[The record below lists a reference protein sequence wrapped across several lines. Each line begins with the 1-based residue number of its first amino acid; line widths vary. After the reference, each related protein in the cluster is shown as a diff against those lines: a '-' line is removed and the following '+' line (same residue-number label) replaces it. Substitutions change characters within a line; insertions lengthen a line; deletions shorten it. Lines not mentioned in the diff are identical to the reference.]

1 MRLREQYN
9 MKQLSIVAVA
19 YGLFL
24 ACTSIVLWG
33 GYAVLIDA
41 GADAFQ
47 LRTAEYFMRNAAFP
61 VALFGAALIAYN
73 RPKQGPWRSP
83 LAALALFEAGALFIV
98 AQRLF
103 GLDASIA
110 YGACA
115 LLLGCGSGLGFCC
128 LQDII
133 ASLKVY
139 EAGLAVFAAAGISCA
154 VYIAMELLP
163 RTAMMIFGFAVL
175 IPATAVAMAAAQRT
189 VPCVHPAFDTIPSQ
203 QIDRCRQAAA
213 ESWPSLLCIAFT
225 SFAVGIIRVDAIDNT
240 GLVQDYA
247 DGSMVGLLAAAIVLL
262 ATWKTIYERIKL
274 SRLYQVV
281 FPLTATI
288 FLLLPLFDGQFR
300 HLLVLVAFVVFSI
313 VSSLM
318 VVSCARVARNQ
329 CLQPVLVYGMFAGT
343 VYAAQEVGSLLG
355 FMLNTTGTTGFASLS
370 VVALIAIYAMS
381 LAMNTRR
388 GGRGAAESSTATATT
403 SKAAGTESAI
413 PPAEAL
419 DIRLS
424 QQCDALV
431 AQYGL
436 SARETDVLRLLAR
449 GRDVPYIAEELVIS
463 KNTVRTHMRNIF
475 QKTGV
480 HSRQEVIDLLETVEQ

>member
-1 MRLREQYN
+1 M
-9 MKQLSIVAVA
+9 
-19 YGLFL
+19 
-24 ACTSIVLWG
+24 
-33 GYAVLIDA
+33 
-41 GADAFQ
+41 
-47 LRTAEYFMRNAAFP
+47 
-61 VALFGAALIAYN
+61 
-73 RPKQGPWRSP
+73 
-83 LAALALFEAGALFIV
+83 
-98 AQRLF
+98 
-103 GLDASIA
+103 
-110 YGACA
+110 
-115 LLLGCGSGLGFCC
+115 
-128 LQDII
+128 
-133 ASLKVY
+133 
-139 EAGLAVFAAAGISCA
+139 
-154 VYIAMELLP
+154 
-163 RTAMMIFGFAVL
+163 
-175 IPATAVAMAAAQRT
+175 
-189 VPCVHPAFDTIPSQ
+189 
-203 QIDRCRQAAA
+203 
-213 ESWPSLLCIAFT
+213 
-225 SFAVGIIRVDAIDNT
+225 
-240 GLVQDYA
+240 
-247 DGSMVGLLAAAIVLL
+247 
-262 ATWKTIYERIKL
+262 
-274 SRLYQVV
+274 
-281 FPLTATI
+281 
-288 FLLLPLFDGQFR
+288 FDGQFR

-403 SKAAGTESAI
+403 SKTAIAESAI
-413 PPAEAL
+413 SPAEAL